1 MPHQHS
7 LDTLT
12 ERELD
17 IARHIA
23 DGLSNHEI
31 AEKLVLTHGTV
42 KWYCGQI
49 YSKLGVSTRP
59 QAIKQLQA
67 LDLLEKS
74 PAGSSSISPRLNL
87 PAPLTA
93 FIGRKREIADVLR
106 LLRTSR
112 LLTLTGT
119 GGTGK
124 TRLALAVAGEAAGDF
139 ADGVSFVDLAPI
151 ADAAQVAKAIAHV
164 LGVIENSNE
173 TALDTLKR
181 ALADQEHL
189 LLIDNFE
196 HVIEGAPIIP
206 QLLASAPRVKIL
218 ATSREALHISG
229 EQEYSVPPLTLPIR
243 EVVSGEHLGQSEAT
257 MLFIHRVRMALPSFE
272 ISDDNAP
279 PIAQICARLDG
290 LPLAIELAAARCKLL
305 SPQAILAR
313 LDSRLHTLTGGS
325 RDVPARQ
332 QTLRNTIEWS
342 YNLLDEG
349 EKILFAWLAVF
360 RGGRSLEAIEAVCAE
375 GLPIDVFDGLA
386 SLVDKN
392 LIQQKAALD
401 GEPRFAMLETLH
413 EFAWERLEVSGE
425 SGLMRER
432 HAYYFVGLAERAE
445 PEFALAQQYRWF
457 DLLETE
463 LDNVRAALGWS
474 LESGEIEA
482 GLRISGAL
490 FDFWL
495 GYGYHIEAQDWTQRL
510 LSRMDEAPMSH
521 HPKFLLTAAQMMLFS
536 DVQRAEK
543 LFTSAIEIA
552 RQLGNKLQ
560 LAWALTLISQ
570 TIPEETV
577 RASAALEESILLFR
591 EQNHKQG
598 LEKAFNQMGEVAR
611 ISGQYDDAKRAYEM
625 AVAIA
630 EQIGDTRR
638 IYVTYGNLAFVAQR
652 EGDHPRAIELL
663 RRAITLCRDI
673 ENKFDVAWGIQILA
687 GSLAAIGESER
698 AVRLFSAASLVVE
711 RMGAFV
717 ELSDQPEFERIIAA
731 VHGSLDE
738 ATFRAA
744 WEEGRKMT
752 LEQAV
757 ADALGEDNG

>member
-1 MPHQHS
+1 MPHPPS

-17 IARHIA
+17 IARLIA

-31 AEKLVLTHGTV
+31 ADKLVLTHGTV

-67 LDLLEKS
+67 FDLLDKS
-74 PAGSSSISPRLNL
+74 PTVVRRISPRLNL
-87 PAPLTA
+87 PTPLTA
-93 FIGRKREIADVLR
+93 FVGREREIADVLR
-106 LLRTSR
+106 LLRSSR

-139 ADGVSFVDLAPI
+139 AAGISFVDLAPI
-151 ADAAQVAKAIAHV
+151 ADAGQVVKAIVHA
-164 LGVIENSNE
+164 LGVIENANE
-173 TALDTLKR
+173 SALDTLKR

-196 HVIEGAPIIP
+196 HVIEGAPVIL

-218 ATSREALHISG
+218 ATSREALRVSG
-229 EQEYSVPPLTLPIR
+229 EQEYSVPPLTLPAR
-243 EVVSGEHLGQSEAT
+243 EVVFGEHLGQSEAT
-257 MLFIHRVRMALPSFE
+257 TLFVQRVKMALPSFE

-305 SPQAILAR
+305 SPQAMLAR

-325 RDVPARQ
+325 RDAPARQ

-349 EKILFAWLAVF
+349 EKILFARLAVF
-360 RGGRSLEAIEAVCAE
+360 RGGRSLEAIEAICAE
-375 GLPIDVFDGLA
+375 GLPVDVFDGLS
-386 SLVDKN
+386 SLVDKS
-392 LIQQKAALD
+392 LIQQKTAPD
-401 GEPRFAMLETLH
+401 GEPRFVMLETLH
-413 EFAWERLEVSGE
+413 EFAWERLEASGDAE
-425 SGLMRER
+425 LIRKR
-432 HAYYFVGLAERAE
+432 HTYYFVELAERAE
-445 PEFALAQQYRWF
+445 PELALEHQYRWF
-457 DLLETE
+457 DLLATE
-463 LDNVRAALGWS
+463 LDNIRTALAWS

-490 FDFWL
+490 FNFWL
-495 GYGYHIEAQDWTQRL
+495 GYGYHIESQDWTQRL
-510 LSRMDEAPMSH
+510 LLRMDEAPVTY

-536 DVQRAEK
+536 DAGQAEN
-543 LFTSAIEIA
+543 LFTQAIEMS
-552 RQLGNKLQ
+552 RQLEDPLQ
-560 LAWALTLISQ
+560 LAWGLTLISQ

-577 RASAALEESILLFR
+577 RVSAALEESVLIF
-591 EQNHKQG
+591 QVHDHKQG
-598 LEKAFNQMGEVAR
+598 LELVYNRMGEVAR
-611 ISGQYDDAKRAYEM
+611 VSGQYDDAKRAYEK

-652 EGDHPRAIELL
+652 EGDHSRAIELL
-663 RRAITLCRDI
+663 RQAITLCRDI
-673 ENKFDVAWGIQILA
+673 KNKFDVAWGIQILA
-687 GSLAAIGESER
+687 GSLGATGESER
-698 AVRLFSAASLVVE
+698 AVRLFSAAATVGE

-717 ELSDQPEFERIIAA
+717 ELADRPEFERIIAA
-731 VHGSLDE
+731 VRGTLDE
-738 ATFRAA
+738 ATFQAA
-744 WEEGRKMT
+744 WAEGRKMT
-752 LEQAV
+752 LDQAV
-757 ADALGEDNG
+757 ADALGE